1 MSFSFMRA
9 PAEGGLCAVNFS
21 AETPAEGGLCAVNF
35 SAETPAPRI
44 SSVVPTVV
52 IP

>member
-1 MSFSFMRA
+1 MR
-9 PAEGGLCAVNFS
+9 
-21 AETPAEGGLCAVNF
+21 TPAEGRLYAVNF